1 MARTIV
7 RTLLAPAAA
16 AILVA
21 GAGAC
26 SFSFGSSHSVSKSDV
41 ANQISTKMTDAAG
54 NKPSSVTCPNDLD
67 AKVGAQLNCSMQVK
81 DQSYGVNVTVTSVNG
96 NDVKFDMVEMVD
108 KGKVA
113 EQISAKM
120 TDAAGNKPD
129 TVTCPSD
136 LLAKVGTQLICET
149 QVSGTTNHVNVTV
162 TSVNGSDVKF
172 DMVET
177 VDKSQIAEQISA
189 KMTDAAGNKPDA
201 VTCPSDLPGKVGAQ
215 LNCDMKVKGTSYTMN
230 VTVTSVNGSGVFFD
244 IAETVDKNQIA
255 SKVSDKL
262 TQQVGRKPDS
272 VTCPENLKGVE
283 GATLRCE
290 LTDGNQRYG
299 VNLTV
304 TGVDAGTVDFNIQV
318 DDQPS

>member
-1 MARTIV
+1 V
-7 RTLLAPAAA
+7 
-16 AILVA
+16 
-21 GAGAC
+21 
-26 SFSFGSSHSVSKSDV
+26 
-41 ANQISTKMTDAAG
+41 
-54 NKPSSVTCPNDLD
+54 
-67 AKVGAQLNCSMQVK
+67 
-81 DQSYGVNVTVTSVNG
+81 
-96 NDVKFDMVEMVD
+96 
-108 KGKVA
+108 
-113 EQISAKM
+113 
-120 TDAAGNKPD
+120 
-129 TVTCPSD
+129 
-136 LLAKVGTQLICET
+136 
-149 QVSGTTNHVNVTV
+149 
-162 TSVNGSDVKF
+162 
-172 DMVET
+172 
-177 VDKSQIAEQISA
+177 
-189 KMTDAAGNKPDA
+189 
-201 VTCPSDLPGKVGAQ
+201 
-215 LNCDMKVKGTSYTMN
+215 N